1 MDPGRGIKQA
11 RDQSGESNVAT
22 FLGDLKHNE
31 RRTLYACFGGWAL
44 DSFDVNLYALVI
56 PTLLATLN
64 FTLPQAG
71 VLATSALLLSAV
83 GGWFA
88 GTLADK
94 YGRVRV
100 LQITILWFAFF
111 TFLAGFCNTFG
122 QFFVVR
128 ALQGLGFGGEWAAG
142 AVLIGEVIQSK
153 YRGRA
158 VGVVQSGWAVG
169 WGGATL
175 VFAIV
180 FSLLPQEIAWRV
192 LFWTGLLPAL
202 LVVYIRRFVDEP
214 EIFEKSRAADKDG
227 APAKLLQIFSREN
240 IRLTV
245 LTSLLTT
252 GAQGGYYTVNT
263 WLPTFLR
270 TEKKLTVLGSSG
282 YLAFVII
289 GAFCGFIACA
299 WLADTIGRKRT
310 FLLMALC
317 AGLVVV
323 VYMLA
328 PITDSVMLLLGFP
341 LGFFANG
348 LFAPMGAY
356 LTELFPTNIRA
367 TNQGFSYNAGRAIGA
382 LFPATIGYLG
392 QAMGL
397 GMAIGIFTVT
407 AYLFILVALAMLPE
421 TLGRELRE
429 PALAQPVRQNA
440 VIAG

>member
-1 MDPGRGIKQA
+1 M
-11 RDQSGESNVAT
+11 AT
-22 FLGDLKHNE
+22 FVGDLNVNE
-31 RRTLYACFGGWAL
+31 RRTLVACFGGWAL

-56 PTLLATLN
+56 PTLLVTLN
-64 FTLPQAG
+64 FTMPQAG
-71 VLATSALLLSAV
+71 ILATVALLLSAV
-83 GGWFA
+83 GGWVT

-100 LQITILWFAFF
+100 LQVTILWFAVF
-111 TFLAGFCNTFG
+111 TFLAGFCNNFS

-158 VGVVQSGWAVG
+158 VGLVQSGWAVG

-175 VFAIV
+175 VFAII
-180 FSLLPQEIAWRV
+180 FSLLPQDIAWRV

-202 LVVYIRRFVDEP
+202 LVIYIRRFVSEP
-214 EIFEKSRAADKDG
+214 EIFEKSRVTDRDG
-227 APAKLLQIFSREN
+227 VATKIFAIFSREN

-252 GAQGGYYTVNT
+252 GAQGGYYAVNT

-270 TEKKLTVLGSSG
+270 TERKLTVLGSSG
-282 YLAFVII
+282 YLAFVIL
-289 GAFCGFIACA
+289 GAFCGFLAGA
-299 WLADTIGRKRT
+299 WLADHIGRKKT
-310 FLLMALC
+310 FLVMCLC
-317 AGLVVV
+317 AGLVIAI
-323 VYMLA
+323 YMLA
-328 PITDSVMLLLGFP
+328 PIDNSIMLILGFP

-356 LTELFPTNIRA
+356 LTELFPTKIRA

-382 LFPATIGYLG
+382 FFPGIIGYLS
-392 QAMGL
+392 QSMGL
-397 GMAIGIFTVT
+397 GTAIGIFTVM
-407 AYLFILVALAMLPE
+407 AYLLLLIALLMLPE
-421 TLGRELRE
+421 TLGRDLPMMSE
-429 PALAQPVRQNA
+429 PVRA
-440 VIAG
+440 